1 MQVGKG
7 FFVQKMLYS
16 MFPLEKCNKNLL
28 PNTFP
33 VAENVLGSIQMSV
46 FCYRFL
52 IWLAPTDSD

>member
-1 MQVGKG
+1 
-7 FFVQKMLYS
+7 MLYS

-46 FCYRFL
+46 FCYRLL
-52 IWLAPTDSD
+52 IWLAPTDND